1 MVSKCKTYQ
10 KLVISKNFPKH
21 LEMDA
26 EHQLGT
32 FFTENFYDT
41 CKVEFLLKVDVFL
54 NKTDE
59 FPFFVLITNKD
70 KGGGV
75 INSY

>member
-1 MVSKCKTYQ
+1 
-10 KLVISKNFPKH
+10 
-21 LEMDA
+21 MDA

-32 FFTENFYDT
+32 FFTEKCYDT

-54 NKTDE
+54 NNTDE

-70 KGGGV
+70 K
-75 INSY
+75 